1 MTTTTTT
8 AMMMMIATAP
18 TLFNVCAI
26 GSYCSVD
33 DKESWIIKRYVHLV
47 WPITWINTGV
57 IIVACPFVVAI
68 LVCHMPTVNSVIVAG
83 SFYYVLQVS
92 LHPHRNQQ
100 ESGASWAYPTHQ
112 RSLFSS
118 SAFPDSHSGSNQ
130 RKRCHLMFQIFCAG
144 PVVILVRYQRLT
156 NLMRCHWN
164 ERANILERREQSSV
178 ESNVID
184 F

>member
-83 SFYYVLQVS
+83 RCRYIHIETNRNPVHLGRTLPINAAYFRL
-92 LHPHRNQQ
+92 LHSR
-100 ESGASWAYPTHQ
+100 T
-112 RSLFSS
+112 
-118 SAFPDSHSGSNQ
+118 
-130 RKRCHLMFQIFCAG
+130 
-144 PVVILVRYQRLT
+144 VIVDRI
-156 NLMRCHWN
+156 N
-164 ERANILERREQSSV
+164 ANVAI
-178 ESNVID
+178 
-184 F
+184 